1 MDSIILYRNGSN
13 VTAPYLDTVFPVY
26 RNGIVADIASL
37 TTTATGSISY
47 TFRGANG
54 STFVLDWGHGSP
66 EIVTLLGT
74 GTYVTKSHDYLG
86 TTGTKQ
92 ITFRQGVLNITYLD
106 VPHTTA
112 TGGDLSNLSGMAG
125 LKNLYLHST
134 AVTGNLLSLS
144 GMTGL
149 IYLYL
154 YSTAVTGNLSSL
166 SAMTLLAQLYLSSTA
181 VTGNLSSLS
190 AMASLTQLF
199 VNLTTVTG
207 NLESLASNNLDYIYT
222 YFSGVTYADGG
233 LRAWGNIDARHYSS
247 GWTSAMVDNYLI
259 DANDAGWASC
269 IISIAGTNAAR
280 TSASAA
286 ALAALVSRGCTVTVN
301 E

>member
-166 SAMTLLAQLYLSSTA
+166 SAM
-181 VTGNLSSLS
+181 
-190 AMASLTQLF
+190 ASLTQLF